1 MIRQS
6 GFTLI
11 ELMLSLTLGLII
23 TAAAI
28 LLFLTSQRSLFLQQ
42 GMSDIQDNANF
53 GLNYLTKDIRL
64 ANLNNQK
71 SILNDETAFGGI
83 VLTSSVNATK
93 DTKTNP
99 ATPLSNFTNTI
110 VGNTAAVSLL
120 SRSNGMSTSTAPAW
134 SGVSNVQVGGSDISS
149 DQLVIQYIPQYMTDQ
164 KNTPTNTSDDVLF
177 GGFDCEGNRL
187 EFLLNDPDPTEPDP
201 TRKAAFGPQVIVQRY
216 FLRVDNNNQNTEPN
230 QPLALAC
237 DAGFYSTTGNPT
249 AINRYGD
256 AGEIMM
262 KRVDHFRVLL
272 GIQNGTQH
280 RYLSINDYM
289 GLAIPRPR
297 IVSVQLGLLTRSSQN
312 VGQDSLIKDDQDFVV
327 LDQTVKVKKPAAA
340 TTKYVRQVISQTVAL
355 RNSMGERGE

>member
-6 GFTLI
+6 GFTLV

-28 LLFLTSQRSLFLQQ
+28 LLFLTSQRSLSMQQ
-42 GMSDIQDNANF
+42 GISDIQDNANF

-93 DTKTNP
+93 DTKTSP

-120 SRSNGMSTSTAPAW
+120 SRSNGMSAGTAPAW
-134 SGVSNVQVGGSDISS
+134 SGASNVQITGSDISS
-149 DQLVIQYIPQYMTDQ
+149 DQLVIQYIPQYITDQ
-164 KNTPTNTSDDVLF
+164 KNTPNDTSDDVLL

-187 EFLLNDPDPTEPDP
+187 EFLLNDPNPTETDPTKKVP
-201 TRKAAFGPQVIVQRY
+201 FGAQVIVQRY
-216 FLRVDNNNQNTEPN
+216 FLRADTNNQKAEPN

-237 DAGFYSTTGNPT
+237 DSGFYSTIGNPT
-249 AINRYGD
+249 VVTRYGD
-256 AGEIMM
+256 AGEIIM

-272 GIQNGTQH
+272 GVQNGAQH
-280 RYLSINDYM
+280 RYVSINDYM

-297 IVSVQLGLLTRSSQN
+297 VVSVQIGLLTRSSQN
-312 VGQDSLIKDDQDFVV
+312 VGNDTLIKDDQEFVV
-327 LDQTVKVKKPAAA
+327 LDQTVKVKKPST

-355 RNSMGERGE
+355 RNSIGERGK